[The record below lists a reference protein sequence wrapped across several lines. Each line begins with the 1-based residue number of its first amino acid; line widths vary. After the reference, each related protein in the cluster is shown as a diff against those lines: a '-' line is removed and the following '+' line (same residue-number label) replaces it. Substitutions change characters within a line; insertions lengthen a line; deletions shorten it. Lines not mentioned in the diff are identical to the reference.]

1 MSAFDLIGRAIEA
14 GVKMTLGESGLQLQ
28 SDRPPCA
35 ALLAELVAHKVEIV
49 EALSA
54 ANDPLQSRVW
64 LHLLVL
70 NNGRVIQR
78 AGNQPTASV
87 ELAAKQRYGRSVLAV
102 VAVPGFERVLCDAE
116 ITKALAGSLE
126 APGANTAGSEPSAR
140 LLTRVARLL
149 GTRPAEL
156 LEGGFVDQHDLIEQA
171 GMDARLIADAIGCN
185 PAWIDRPRRA
195 EGMQLNPEPSD
206 SGPQHVVHTAATA
219 PQAWRDA
226 RDRYVSHRMVCM
238 RCRSPSGLPCAVGD
252 ELRSRYV
259 LADFAE
265 EGH

>member
-126 APGANTAGSEPSAR
+126 VLGRILLALSRRPG
-140 LLTRVARLL
+140 
-149 GTRPAEL
+149 
-156 LEGGFVDQHDLIEQA
+156 
-171 GMDARLIADAIGCN
+171 C
-185 PAWIDRPRRA
+185 
-195 EGMQLNPEPSD
+195 
-206 SGPQHVVHTAATA
+206 
-219 PQAWRDA
+219 
-226 RDRYVSHRMVCM
+226 
-238 RCRSPSGLPCAVGD
+238 
-252 ELRSRYV
+252 
-259 LADFAE
+259 
-265 EGH
+265 